1 MLPYDAIRRYLHK
14 IYIKFVMQFS
24 KYLTNIKCKSLTLI
38 EFTN

>member
-1 MLPYDAIRRYLHK
+1 MLPYDAIRRSLFK

-24 KYLTNIKCKSLTLI
+24 KYLTNIKFKSLTLI